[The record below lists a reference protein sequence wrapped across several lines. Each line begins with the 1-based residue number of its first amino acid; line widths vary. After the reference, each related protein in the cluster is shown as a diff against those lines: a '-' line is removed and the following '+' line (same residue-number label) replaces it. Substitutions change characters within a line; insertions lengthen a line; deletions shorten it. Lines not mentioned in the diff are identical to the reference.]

1 MNNILTYINR
11 NRFVFIGLCFVG
23 LWYILCLLFPPTINI
38 VAETSLYSRPI
49 ARLSLLALIVPI
61 VIFAYDTRTDKVPIA
76 ERLLWLACAMLLAVV
91 VHNVRTLLDV
101 ELLFLVMV
109 VVYIIKNKGKT
120 FHSLSALHYLLI
132 AYVIWNGISVT
143 WSNNPSY
150 GLHLLQRFVPLI
162 LFPIC
167 FQCFRVSNRIF
178 HLLLKVFWQAAF
190 IACLLSFCCS
200 IYVLLY
206 LDTSIL
212 DIFTLH
218 KAQIHGY
225 YCYNILYAWSA
236 TPHPS
241 YNAIWLLFATLTNIY
256 LFEYKQISQ
265 TEYTIHWIVTILLV
279 ILMQSRIGIVMEV
292 IAFICWIT
300 YHFRFQKVAL
310 ALFSILILAILL
322 VGYLFSPQLFE
333 QLLSDPTRE
342 KLLEVAAYHIKLHPW
357 LGCGLGGMTSE
368 YLCATIPNFPFGQ
381 YAHFY
386 PHNQFSGD
394 WMQSGLPGMLLITSI
409 SIVFLIISI
418 KKRNCPMIAFWL
430 CIIPFML
437 IEMPLRFLYGNL
449 SIAIMTSFWLTQM
462 PTSDT
467 ITSRSSSDAPMKTI

>member
-1 MNNILTYINR
+1 MNNILSYINR
-11 NRFVFIGLCFVG
+11 NRFVLIGLCCVG
-23 LWYILCLLFPPTINI
+23 LWYILCLLFPPSINI
-38 VAETSLYSRPI
+38 VAETSLYSRQI
-49 ARLSLLALIVPI
+49 ARLSLFALLVPV
-61 VIFAYDTRTDKVPIA
+61 VIFAYDTRTDKVPIT
-76 ERLLWLACAMLLAVV
+76 ERLLWLACAVLLAVV

-101 ELLFLVMV
+101 ELIFLVMV
-109 VVYIIKNKGKT
+109 VVYLIKNKGKT

-132 AYVIWNGISVT
+132 AYVIWNGISIM

-167 FQCFRVSNRIF
+167 FQCFRVSKRIF
-178 HLLLKVFWQAAF
+178 FLLLKGFWQAAF
-190 IACLLSFCCS
+190 IACLLSFCSS

-206 LDTSIL
+206 LDTSIFN
-212 DIFTLH
+212 IFTLH
-218 KAQIHGY
+218 KAHIHGY

-236 TPHPS
+236 MPHPS

-256 LFEYKQISQ
+256 LFEHKQINL

-279 ILMQSRIGIVMEV
+279 VLSQSRIGIVMEMIV
-292 IAFICWIT
+292 FSGWIA
-300 YHFRFQKVAL
+300 YHFQHRKVFL
-310 ALFSILILAILL
+310 MLTGITIFIVLL
-322 VGYLFSPQLFE
+322 GVYDSAPQLFE
-333 QLLSDPTRE
+333 QLFFDRSRV
-342 KLLEVAAYHIKLHPW
+342 KLLEVATYHIKLHPW

-381 YAHFY
+381 YPHFY
-386 PHNQFSGD
+386 PHNQFTGD
-394 WMQSGLPGMLLITSI
+394 WMQSGLPGVLLITSI

-418 KKRNCPMIAFWL
+418 KKRNYPMIAFWL

-467 ITSRSSSDAPMKTI
+467 IANRSSNDAPMKTR

>member
-1 MNNILTYINR
+1 MNNILSYINR
-11 NRFVFIGLCFVG
+11 NRFVFIGLCCVG

-38 VAETSLYSRPI
+38 VAETSLYSRQI
-49 ARLSLLALIVPI
+49 ARLSLLALLVPV
-61 VIFAYDTRTDKVPIA
+61 VIFAYDTRADKVPIT
-76 ERLLWLACAMLLAVV
+76 ERLLWMACAVLLAVV

-109 VVYIIKNKGKT
+109 VVYLIKNKGKT

-132 AYVIWNGISVT
+132 AYVIWNGISIM

-150 GLHLLQRFVPLI
+150 GLHLLQRFAPLI

-190 IACLLSFCCS
+190 IACLLSFCSS

-206 LDTSIL
+206 LDTSIF

-225 YCYNILYAWSA
+225 CCYNILYAWSA
-236 TPHPS
+236 MPHPS

-256 LFEYKQISQ
+256 LFEHKQITQ
-265 TEYTIHWIVTILLV
+265 TKYTIHWIVTILLV
-279 ILMQSRIGIVMEV
+279 VLSQSRIGIVMEI
-292 IAFICWIT
+292 IAFICWII
-300 YHFRFQKVAL
+300 YHFRFKKVV
-310 ALFSILILAILL
+310 LAIISSIIFVGPL
-322 VGYLFSPQLFE
+322 VAYFVTPQIFE
-333 QLLSDPTRE
+333 QFLGDPIRI
-342 KLLEVAAYHIKLHPW
+342 KLLEVATYHIKLHPW

-381 YAHFY
+381 YPHFY
-386 PHNQFSGD
+386 PHNQFTGD

-418 KKRNCPMIAFWL
+418 KKRNYPMIAFWL

-449 SIAIMTSFWLTQM
+449 SIVIMTSFWLTQM

-467 ITSRSSSDAPMKTI
+467 IANRSSNDAPMKTR

>member
-1 MNNILTYINR
+1 MNNILSYINR

-23 LWYILCLLFPPTINI
+23 LWYILCLLFPPTINM
-38 VAETSLYSRPI
+38 VAETSLYSRQI
-49 ARLSLLALIVPI
+49 ARLSLFALLVPV
-61 VIFAYDTRTDKVPIA
+61 VIFAYDTRTDKVPIT
-76 ERLLWLACAMLLAVV
+76 ERLLWQACAVLLAVV

-101 ELLFLVMV
+101 ELLFLVMA
-109 VVYIIKNKGKT
+109 VVYLIKNKGKT

-132 AYVIWNGISVT
+132 AYVIWNGISIM

-190 IACLLSFCCS
+190 IACLLSFCSS

-206 LDTSIL
+206 LDTSIF

-218 KAQIHGY
+218 KSQIHGY

-236 TPHPS
+236 APHPS

-256 LFEYKQISQ
+256 LFEHKQISQ

-279 ILMQSRIGIVMEV
+279 VLSQSRIGIVMEI
-292 IAFICWIT
+292 IAFICWII
-300 YHFRFQKVAL
+300 YHFRFQKVVL
-310 ALFSILILAILL
+310 TIIGSIIFVGLL
-322 VGYLFSPQLFE
+322 GAYFVTPQIFE
-333 QLLSDPTRE
+333 QFLGDPTRV
-342 KLLEVAAYHIKLHPW
+342 KLLEVATYHIKLHPW

-368 YLCATIPNFPFGQ
+368 YLFATIPNFPFGQ
-381 YAHFY
+381 YPHFY
-386 PHNQFSGD
+386 PHNQFTGD

-409 SIVFLIISI
+409 SVFFLIISI
-418 KKRNCPMIAFWL
+418 KKRSYPMIAFWL

-467 ITSRSSSDAPMKTI
+467 IANRSSNDAPMKTR

>member
-11 NRFVFIGLCFVG
+11 NRFVFIGLCCVG
-23 LWYILCLLFPPTINI
+23 VWYILCLLFPPTINI
-38 VAETSLYSRPI
+38 VAETSLYSRQI
-49 ARLSLLALIVPI
+49 ARLSLFALLVPV
-61 VIFAYDTRTDKVPIA
+61 VIFAYDTRTDKVPIT
-76 ERLLWLACAMLLAVV
+76 ERLLWMACAVLLACV

-101 ELLFLVMV
+101 ELIFLVMV
-109 VVYIIKNKGKT
+109 VVYLIKNKGKT

-132 AYVIWNGISVT
+132 AYVIWNGISIM

-167 FQCFRVSNRIF
+167 FQCFRVSKRIF
-178 HLLLKVFWQAAF
+178 FLLLKVFWQAAF
-190 IACLLSFCCS
+190 IACLLSFCSS

-206 LDTSIL
+206 LDTSIF

-218 KAQIHGY
+218 KAHIHGY

-236 TPHPS
+236 MPHPS

-256 LFEYKQISQ
+256 LFEHKQISQ

-279 ILMQSRIGIVMEV
+279 VLSQSRIGVVMEI

-300 YHFRFQKVAL
+300 YHLRFQKVVL
-310 ALFSILILAILL
+310 AIIGSILFVGLL
-322 VGYLFSPQLFE
+322 GAYLITPQIFE
-333 QLLSDPTRE
+333 QFLGDPSRV
-342 KLLEVAAYHIKLHPW
+342 KLLDVATYHIKLHPW

-381 YAHFY
+381 YPHFY
-386 PHNQFSGD
+386 PHNQFTGD

-418 KKRNCPMIAFWL
+418 KKRNYPMIAFWL
-430 CIIPFML
+430 CLIPFML

-449 SIAIMTSFWLTQM
+449 SIAIMTSFWLTQK

-467 ITSRSSSDAPMKTI
+467 IASRSSDDAPMKTR

>member
-11 NRFVFIGLCFVG
+11 NRFVFIGLCCVG
-23 LWYILCLLFPPTINI
+23 VWYILCLLFPPTINI
-38 VAETSLYSRPI
+38 VAETSLYSRQI
-49 ARLSLLALIVPI
+49 ARLSLFALLVPV
-61 VIFAYDTRTDKVPIA
+61 VIFAYDTRTDKVPIT
-76 ERLLWLACAMLLAVV
+76 ERLLWMACAVLLACV

-101 ELLFLVMV
+101 ELIFLVMV
-109 VVYIIKNKGKT
+109 VIYLIKNKGKT

-132 AYVIWNGISVT
+132 AYVIWNGISIM

-167 FQCFRVSNRIF
+167 FQCFRVSKRIF
-178 HLLLKVFWQAAF
+178 FLLLKVFWQAAF
-190 IACLLSFCCS
+190 IACLLSFCSS

-206 LDTSIL
+206 LDTSIF

-218 KAQIHGY
+218 KAHIHGY

-236 TPHPS
+236 MPHPS
-241 YNAIWLLFATLTNIY
+241 YNAIWLLIATLTNIY
-256 LFEYKQISQ
+256 LFEHKQISQ

-279 ILMQSRIGIVMEV
+279 VLSQSRIGIVMEI

-300 YHFRFQKVAL
+300 YHLRFQKVVL
-310 ALFSILILAILL
+310 AIIGSILFVGLL
-322 VGYLFSPQLFE
+322 GAYLITPQIFE
-333 QLLSDPTRE
+333 QFLGDPSRV
-342 KLLEVAAYHIKLHPW
+342 KLLDVATYHIKLHPW

-381 YAHFY
+381 YPHFY
-386 PHNQFSGD
+386 PHNQFTGD

-418 KKRNCPMIAFWL
+418 KKRNYPMIAFWL
-430 CIIPFML
+430 CLIPFML

-449 SIAIMTSFWLTQM
+449 SIAIMTSFWLTQK

-467 ITSRSSSDAPMKTI
+467 IASRSSDDAPMKTR

>member
-1 MNNILTYINR
+1 MNNILSYINR
-11 NRFVFIGLCFVG
+11 NRFVLIGLCCVG
-23 LWYILCLLFPPTINI
+23 LWYILCLLFPPSINI
-38 VAETSLYSRPI
+38 VAETSLYSRQI
-49 ARLSLLALIVPI
+49 ARLSLFALLVPV
-61 VIFAYDTRTDKVPIA
+61 VIFAYDTRTDKVPIT
-76 ERLLWLACAMLLAVV
+76 ERLLWLACAVLLAVV

-101 ELLFLVMV
+101 ELIFLVMV
-109 VVYIIKNKGKT
+109 VVYLIKNKGKT

-132 AYVIWNGISVT
+132 AYVIWNGISIM

-167 FQCFRVSNRIF
+167 FQCFRVSKRIF
-178 HLLLKVFWQAAF
+178 FLLLKGFWQAAF
-190 IACLLSFCCS
+190 IACLLSFCSS

-206 LDTSIL
+206 LDTSIF

-218 KAQIHGY
+218 KAHIHGY

-236 TPHPS
+236 MPHPS

-256 LFEYKQISQ
+256 LFEHKQISQ

-279 ILMQSRIGIVMEV
+279 VLSQSRIGIVMEI
-292 IAFICWIT
+292 IAFFCWIT
-300 YHFRFQKVAL
+300 YHFRFQKVVL
-310 ALFSILILAILL
+310 ALIGSIIL
-322 VGYLFSPQLFE
+322 VGLLGAYLITPQIFE
-333 QLLSDPTRE
+333 QFLGDQSRV
-342 KLLEVAAYHIKLHPW
+342 KLLEVATYHIKLHPW

-381 YAHFY
+381 YPHFY
-386 PHNQFSGD
+386 PHNQFTGD

-409 SIVFLIISI
+409 SVFFLIISI
-418 KKRNCPMIAFWL
+418 KKRNYPMIAFWL

-449 SIAIMTSFWLTQM
+449 SIAIMTAFWLTQM

-467 ITSRSSSDAPMKTI
+467 IANRSLNDAPMKTR

>member
-1 MNNILTYINR
+1 MNNILSYINR
-11 NRFVFIGLCFVG
+11 NRFVLIGLCCVG
-23 LWYILCLLFPPTINI
+23 LWYILCLLFPPSINI
-38 VAETSLYSRPI
+38 VAETSLYSRQI
-49 ARLSLLALIVPI
+49 ARLSLFALFVPV
-61 VIFAYDTRTDKVPIA
+61 VIFAYDTRTDKVPIT
-76 ERLLWLACAMLLAVV
+76 ERLLWLACAVLLAVV

-101 ELLFLVMV
+101 ELIFLVMV
-109 VVYIIKNKGKT
+109 VVYLIKNKGKT

-132 AYVIWNGISVT
+132 AYVIWNGISIM

-167 FQCFRVSNRIF
+167 FQCFRVSKRIF
-178 HLLLKVFWQAAF
+178 FLLLKVFWQAAF
-190 IACLLSFCCS
+190 IACLLSFCSS

-206 LDTSIL
+206 LDTSIF

-218 KAQIHGY
+218 KAHIHGY

-236 TPHPS
+236 MPHPS

-256 LFEYKQISQ
+256 LFEHKQISQ

-279 ILMQSRIGIVMEV
+279 VLSQSRIGIVMEI

-300 YHFRFQKVAL
+300 YHFRFQKVVL
-310 ALFSILILAILL
+310 ALIGSIIL
-322 VGYLFSPQLFE
+322 VGLLGAYLITPQIFE
-333 QLLSDPTRE
+333 QFLGDQSRV
-342 KLLEVAAYHIKLHPW
+342 KLLEVATYHIKLHPW

-381 YAHFY
+381 YPHFY
-386 PHNQFSGD
+386 PHNQFTGD

-409 SIVFLIISI
+409 SVFFLIISI
-418 KKRNCPMIAFWL
+418 KKRNYPMLAFWL

-449 SIAIMTSFWLTQM
+449 SIAIMTAFWLTQM

-467 ITSRSSSDAPMKTI
+467 IANRSLNDAPMKTK

>member
-11 NRFVFIGLCFVG
+11 NRFVFIGLCCVG
-23 LWYILCLLFPPTINI
+23 VWYILCLLFPPTINI
-38 VAETSLYSRPI
+38 VAETSLYSRQI
-49 ARLSLLALIVPI
+49 ARLSLFALLVPV
-61 VIFAYDTRTDKVPIA
+61 VIFAYDTRTDKVPIT
-76 ERLLWLACAMLLAVV
+76 ERLLWMACAVLLACV

-101 ELLFLVMV
+101 ELIFLVMV
-109 VVYIIKNKGKT
+109 VVYLIKNKGKT

-132 AYVIWNGISVT
+132 AYVIWNGISIM

-167 FQCFRVSNRIF
+167 FQCFRVSKRIF
-178 HLLLKVFWQAAF
+178 FLLLKVFWQAAF
-190 IACLLSFCCS
+190 IACLLSFCSS

-206 LDTSIL
+206 LDTSIF

-218 KAQIHGY
+218 KAHIHGY

-241 YNAIWLLFATLTNIY
+241 YNAIWLLIATLTNIY
-256 LFEYKQISQ
+256 LFEHKQINL

-279 ILMQSRIGIVMEV
+279 VLSQSRIGIVMEI

-300 YHFRFQKVAL
+300 YHLRFQKVVL
-310 ALFSILILAILL
+310 AIIGSILFVGLL
-322 VGYLFSPQLFE
+322 GAYLITPQIFE
-333 QLLSDPTRE
+333 QFLGDPSRV
-342 KLLEVAAYHIKLHPW
+342 KLLDVATYHIKLHPW

-381 YAHFY
+381 YPHFY
-386 PHNQFSGD
+386 PHNQFTGD

-418 KKRNCPMIAFWL
+418 KKRNYPMIAFWL
-430 CIIPFML
+430 CLIPFML

-449 SIAIMTSFWLTQM
+449 SIAIMTSFWLTQK

-467 ITSRSSSDAPMKTI
+467 IASRSSDDAPMKTR